1 VLITHPG
8 PSVTSLVEGR
18 NAVLEALRAGVEFD
32 RILVVRDA
40 DRSKAIDEILSAACD
55 RAIKV
60 AEVPR
65 GQLDALSVRGAHQG
79 VVAEVAPFG
88 YTTIADVLARVEDEE
103 QALIIALDHI
113 TDPQNLGAVARTAE
127 VVGAKCL
134 LIPSKR
140 SATVGPAAMKVSAGA
155 LAHLPVAKE
164 TNLVRA
170 LEQCKDAG
178 FWVAGASE
186 TADQD
191 VWDAPLE
198 GRIVV
203 VLGAE
208 DSGLSRLVEERCDF
222 LVGLPVAGEVGS
234 LNVAQAATAIAFEW
248 VRRQRFSQGS

>member
-1 VLITHPG
+1 M
-8 PSVTSLVEGR
+8 SSLVEGR

-32 RILVVRDA
+32 RILLARGA
-40 DRSKAIDEILSAACD
+40 DRSKAIDQIVHVAHD
-55 RAIKV
+55 RAIKIT
-60 AEVPR
+60 EVPR
-65 GQLDALSVRGAHQG
+65 AQLDSLSVRGAHQG
-79 VVAEVAPFG
+79 VVAEVAPFE
-88 YTTIADVLARVEDEE
+88 YATITDVLASAEGEE
-103 QALIIALDHI
+103 QALIVALDHV
-113 TDPQNLGAVARTAE
+113 TDPQNLGAIARTAE
-127 VVGAKCL
+127 VAGAKGL
-134 LIPSKR
+134 LIPTKR

-178 FWVAGASE
+178 FWVAGTSQ

-222 LVGLPVAGEVGS
+222 LVSLPVSGEISS
-234 LNVAQAATAIAFEW
+234 LNVAQAATAVVFEW
-248 VRRQRFSQGS
+248 VRRQHVRQGS